1 MLTEER
7 GAVAVLTAFTLVII
21 MSVAAFVMDIGTLRV
36 ARADM
41 QSLADVVALDLV
53 RDLDGR
59 SVAQLQPV
67 MAADASASIAR
78 NTSTVGSPPT
88 ATVELGTT
96 SAAGAFVVLSSG
108 APTAVR
114 VHVGTNVS
122 FAFAR
127 IIGQDSGSTT
137 RAAIANTS
145 SNACFRLGSFAA
157 SLRSGDSSIAGVF
170 ESMLGSSSALG
181 ISMTSVGYMGLI
193 NSSISLSAL
202 ATQLGVGTPDAL
214 VQQSSISVKGLL
226 TASAQVLTASGDTN
240 GGAVMGQIAAKVSST
255 VVANM
260 GQILSIGGGQA
271 IGSSINAIDLLG
283 GAALGAAYL
292 ANVADHSN
300 LLHTGV
306 VWSAPHASNGDIA
319 LTVIEPPKQGCGMPG
334 AASASTGQVQLV
346 TSIGFNL
353 PNTVGALSAS
363 SISDVT
369 SKQASLDVDAEIG
382 GASGTLTGMTCTS
395 SLTET
400 RVAISS
406 RLTKLSVQLPF
417 QLNGTVA
424 TTGIVP
430 TSLIPA
436 NMIGAQVQLHLAMK
450 SSSLVQ
456 TAAQGSG
463 TDTAYDVP
471 PHDYTD
477 PQPSPG
483 SSSSYVGLVTP
494 TVSVDLSKSSASLVG
509 SVLGLPV
516 TIALDVSKLDL
527 SSIVAAATSSVIGS
541 SVSELVAN
549 LNDALTPVAELLG
562 IRFAGADL
570 FGVSTPT
577 CSTPRLIG

>member
-1 MLTEER
+1 MRTEER
-7 GAVAVLTAFTLVII
+7 GAVAILTGFMLVII
-21 MSVAAFVMDIGTLRV
+21 MSIAATVMDIGTLRV

-67 MAADASASIAR
+67 MATDAVASIAR
-78 NTSTVGSPPT
+78 NASTVGSPPT

-96 SAAGAFVVLSSG
+96 SATGAFVPMSSG
-108 APTAVR
+108 TPTAVR
-114 VHVGTNVS
+114 VHLGTNVS

-127 IIGQDSGSTT
+127 IIGQSRGSTNRT
-137 RAAIANTS
+137 AIANTS

-193 NSSISLSAL
+193 NSNISLSAL

-214 VQQSSISVKGLL
+214 VQQTSISVKGLL
-226 TASAQVLTASGDTN
+226 AASAQVLTSSGDTS

-260 GQILSIGGGQA
+260 GQILSVGGGQA
-271 IGSSINAIDLLG
+271 VGSSINAVDLLG

-292 ANVADHSN
+292 ANVADHNN

-334 AASASTGQVQLV
+334 SASASTGQVQLV

-353 PNTVGALSAS
+353 PNSIAGLSS
-363 SISDVT
+363 GNINDVT
-369 SKQASLDVDAEIG
+369 TKQASLDVDAELG

-395 SLTET
+395 TLTET
-400 RVAISS
+400 RVAVSS

-417 QLNGTVA
+417 QLNGTIA

-430 TSLIPA
+430 TSLVPA
-436 NMIGAQVQLHLAMK
+436 NLIGAQVQLHLAMT
-450 SSSLVQ
+450 SSSVVQ
-456 TAAQGSG
+456 TAALGSA
-463 TDTAYDVP
+463 DTKYDVP
-471 PHDYTD
+471 PHNYTD

-509 SVLGLPV
+509 KVLGLPV

-527 SSIVAAATSSVIGS
+527 SSITSAAGASVIGS

-549 LNDALTPVAELLG
+549 LNAALTPVAELLG

-570 FGVSTPT
+570 FGVPTPT
-577 CSTPRLIG
+577 CSRPRLIG

>member
-1 MLTEER
+1 MLREER

-21 MSVAAFVMDIGTLRV
+21 MSVAAIVMDIGTLRV
-36 ARADM
+36 ARTDM

-59 SVAQLQPV
+59 TVAQLQPV
-67 MAADASASIAR
+67 MVTDAAASIAR
-78 NTSTVGSPPT
+78 NTSTVGTRPT

-96 SAAGAFVVLSSG
+96 SSAGAFVVMGSG
-108 APTAVR
+108 SPTAVR
-114 VHVGTNVS
+114 VHVGTNIS

-127 IIGQDSGSTT
+127 IIGQSRGSTNRT
-137 RAAIANTS
+137 AIANTS

-157 SLRSGDSSIAGVF
+157 SLRSGDSSIVGVF

-193 NSSISLSAL
+193 NSSISLGAL
-202 ATQLGVGTPDAL
+202 ATQLGLGSPSAL

-226 TASAQVLTASGDTN
+226 AASAQVLTSSGDTS

-260 GQILSIGGGQA
+260 GQILSVGGGQA
-271 IGSSINAIDLLG
+271 VGSSINAIDLLG
-283 GAALGAAYL
+283 GTALGAAYL
-292 ANVADHSN
+292 ANVADHNN

-334 AASASTGQVQLV
+334 TASASTGQVQLV

-353 PNTVGALSAS
+353 PNSVAGLSS
-363 SISDVT
+363 GNINDVT
-369 SKQASLDVDAEIG
+369 TKQASLDVDAELG

-395 SLTET
+395 TLTET
-400 RVAISS
+400 RVAVSS

-417 QLNGTVA
+417 QLNGTIA

-430 TSLIPA
+430 TSLIPG
-436 NMIGAQVQLHLAMK
+436 NLIGAQVQLHLAMT
-450 SSSLVQ
+450 SSSVVQ
-456 TAAQGSG
+456 TAAQGG
-463 TDTAYDVP
+463 ADTAYDVP
-471 PHDYTD
+471 PHNYTD

-483 SSSSYVGLVTP
+483 SSSSYIGLVTP

-509 SVLGLPV
+509 KVLGLPV

-527 SSIVAAATSSVIGS
+527 SSIISAAGASVIGT

-549 LNDALTPVAELLG
+549 LNAALTPVAKLLG

-570 FGVSTPT
+570 FGVPTPT
-577 CSTPRLIG
+577 CSRPRLIG